1 MQGTGTALSARSQAW
16 LLAAVALVVLPHL
29 PRMPWWITLFA
40 VGVGL
45 FKLSLLRR
53 PQQQLPGVLLALMTV
68 AVTAGVFFSYSTL
81 LGKNAGVAL
90 LIVMLALKLLE
101 LRALRDAR
109 LLIYLSYFLVITNFL
124 YTQTIPIALYM
135 FVATLVITAALSV
148 LTHSSRERA
157 VSNHLRLAAVLLAQ
171 AVPIM
176 LVLFVFFPRVAGP
189 LWGLPRDAYAGMTGL
204 SDTMTPGAISS
215 LAQSDATAFRVK
227 FFGPAPDPGLRYWRG
242 PVLWHTDGR
251 TWSPG
256 RIGSYPRKPPG
267 VLQNRGEAVRYA
279 VTLEGHDKPWL
290 LALDLPVQI
299 SMRALYTVDFQWL
312 SYGPVRERIRYEAT
326 SWPHYHTGTLEPQ
339 LRKAALQLPGLVSP
353 RVQALVKDWRTRA
366 DSDHAVVQQALDYF
380 NTQPFVYTLRP
391 PRLGDDPVDEFL
403 FGTRRGFCEHYAAAF
418 VVLMR
423 SSGIPARVV
432 TGYQGGEYNPVGD
445 YWLIR
450 QADAHAWAE
459 VWLPDAGWLRVD
471 PTAAVAPE
479 RIEHALD
486 LDLQESGAP
495 ARFRLAETGLLAH
508 SWRRLQ
514 FAVDAVNNNW
524 NQWVLSYGP
533 QRQLELLA
541 ALGFKQASWREMA
554 LSLLL
559 LTGTCLLAVALW
571 MLVKTPGPSDPVLQA
586 WQRFCQRLARLGVR
600 RAPSEGP
607 RDLARRA
614 MAAHP
619 ELGAQ
624 VRSITDL
631 YIRLRYG
638 RSSQDSHAVRQL
650 QQRVRRFPQRA
661 GH

>member
-1 MQGTGTALSARSQAW
+1 MLLPGTALSTRTQTW

-45 FKLSLLRR
+45 FKLLLLRR
-53 PQQQLPGVLLALMTV
+53 QRHQPPRVLLALMTV
-68 AVTAGVFFSYSTL
+68 AGSAGVFFYYSTL
-81 LGKNAGVAL
+81 LGKQAGVAL
-90 LIVMLALKLLE
+90 LIIMLALKLLE
-101 LRALRDAR
+101 LHTVRDAR
-109 LLIYLSYFLVITNFL
+109 LVIYLSYFLVITNFL
-124 YTQTIPIALYM
+124 FTQTIPIALYM

-148 LTHSSRERA
+148 ITHSSRERP

-171 AVPIM
+171 ALPIM
-176 LVLFVFFPRVAGP
+176 LVLFVFFPRVVGP
-189 LWGLPRDAYAGMTGL
+189 IWGLPKDAYAGMTGL

-215 LAQSDATAFRVK
+215 LAQSDATAFRVE
-227 FFGPAPDPGLRYWRG
+227 FFGPAPAAELRYWRG

-256 RIGSYPRKPPG
+256 RLSSYPRKPPEAM
-267 VLQNRGEAVRYA
+267 QNRGEAVRYA
-279 VTLEGHDKPWL
+279 ITLEGHDKPWL
-290 LALDLPVQI
+290 LALDLPAEI
-299 SMRALYTVDFQWL
+299 SRRALYTVDFQWL
-312 SYGPVRERIRYEAT
+312 SYRPVRERIRYEAT
-326 SWPHYHTGTLEPQ
+326 SWPHYNTGPLEPQ
-339 LRKAALQLPGLVSP
+339 LRKAALQLPEQVST
-353 RVQALVKDWRTRA
+353 RVEALVRDWRTRA
-366 DSDHAVVQQALDYF
+366 DSDRAVVQQALDYF
-380 NTQPFVYTLRP
+380 HEQPFVYTLQP

-423 SSGIPARVV
+423 SAGIPARVV

-479 RIEHALD
+479 RIDQALD
-486 LDLQESGAP
+486 LDLQAAGAP
-495 ARFRLAETGLLAH
+495 ARFRLAESGLLARG
-508 SWRRLQ
+508 WRRLH
-514 FAVDAVNNNW
+514 FALDAVNNNW

-533 QRQLELLA
+533 QRQLELLS
-541 ALGFKQASWREMA
+541 ALGFKQASWRELA
-554 LSLLL
+554 LTLLL
-559 LTGTCLLAVALW
+559 LTGTCLLGIALW
-571 MLVKTPGPSDPVLQA
+571 MLVRTPGPSDPVLQA
-586 WQRFCQRLARLGVR
+586 WQRFCQRLERLGIR

-614 MAAHP
+614 MAAQP
-619 ELGAQ
+619 ELATQ
-624 VRSITDL
+624 VGSITDL

-638 RSSQDSHAVRQL
+638 KSGQGAHEVRQL

-661 GH
+661 G